1 MARPGRLYNQ
11 RVLFS
16 ATPMAHI
23 IPEGWQALQATGAA
37 QREIE
42 TLALLA
48 NALSDRYTV
57 YHGVHWTRVNQGHAL
72 VGEIDFAIVNP
83 AGNLLLIEQKSGYLS
98 ETPEGLAKQYDK
110 KEKRVSVQMT
120 RSVEALRARLHQ
132 YCPSDKPLLD
142 SLLYCPD
149 YHVKQPGTA
158 GIDPARIVDAR
169 RREHLARIIC
179 TLLPEDAPAAPLAD
193 EVHRFLRNELRLVA
207 DVATVTG
214 QARTLYTR
222 LSGGLAEWARCIECE
237 PFRLRVIGTAGSGKT
252 QLALNVLQDA
262 VKAGRRPLYV
272 CYNRPLADHVA
283 LIAPAGSTVATY
295 HQLCDRILRS
305 AGEVPDFS
313 RPGAF
318 QMLETFMASYRPDAG
333 WQFDEIIIDEGQD
346 FQPAW
351 RDALLKLLKPNGRC
365 WWLEDPM
372 QNLYGRPPVE
382 LPGWVVLR
390 AQTNYR
396 TPRHILGTLQRL
408 LGPQQRVESGSPL
421 DGSEVDIL
429 TYSDHADLMDKTKT
443 AITRGLGAG
452 FKKDMIAVVT
462 FRGREH
468 SRFTPLDRL
477 GPHAIKAFT
486 GQYDLLSSPVYSSGD
501 LFIESVHRFKGQSAP
516 CIVFTEIDFD
526 ALDAAALNKLFV
538 GMTRAT
544 MKLVMVVS
552 ERAAHTL
559 IGRLNASTA
568 PAPAP

>member
-1 MARPGRLYNQ
+1 
-11 RVLFS
+11 
-16 ATPMAHI
+16 MAHV
-23 IPEGWQALQATGAA
+23 IPEGWQALEATGAQ

-48 NALSDRYTV
+48 AHLPDAYTV

-83 AGNLLLIEQKSGYLS
+83 AGNLLLIEQKSGFLS
-98 ETPEGLAKQYDK
+98 ETAEGLAKQYDK
-110 KEKRVSVQMT
+110 KEKLVPAQMA
-120 RSVEALRARLHQ
+120 RSAEALRNRLNK
-132 YCPSDKPLLD
+132 YCTGDKPALD

-149 YHVKQPGTA
+149 YQVRQPGSA
-158 GIDPARIVDAR
+158 GIDPARIVDAA
-169 RREHLARIIC
+169 RREHLVHTIRS
-179 TLLPEDAPAAPLAD
+179 LLPEHDAARPLAD

-207 DVATVTG
+207 DVATLAG

-252 QLALNVLQDA
+252 QLALKVLEDA
-262 VKAGRRPLYV
+262 VAAGRRPLYV
-272 CYNRPLADHVA
+272 CYNRPLADHIA
-283 LIAPAGSTVATY
+283 LIAPAGATVSTY

-305 AGEVPDFS
+305 TGQLPDFT

-318 QMLETFMASYRPDAG
+318 QALEDFMSGYRPEPA
-333 WQFDEIIIDEGQD
+333 WLFDELVVDEGQD

-351 RDALLKLLKPNGRC
+351 RDALLALLKPKGRA

-396 TPRHILGTLQRL
+396 SPRDILGHLQRIV
-408 LGPQQRVESGSPL
+408 GPAQTIESGSPL
-421 DGSEVDIL
+421 DGSDIEIL
-429 TYSDHADLMDKTKT
+429 TYAGHADLMDKTKT

-452 FKKDMIAVVT
+452 FRKEMIAVVT
-462 FRGREH
+462 YRGREH
-468 SRFTPLDRL
+468 SGFTPLDKL
-477 GPHAIKAFT
+477 GPHALRAFT
-486 GQYDLLSSPVYSSGD
+486 GQYDLLGSPVYSEGE
-501 LFIESVHRFKGQSAP
+501 LFIDSVHRFKGQSAP
-516 CIVFTEIDFD
+516 CIVFTEIDFEE
-526 ALDAAALNKLFV
+526 LDEAALRKLFV

-544 MKLVMVVS
+544 MKLVLVMS
-552 ERAAHTL
+552 ERAAAKML
-559 IGRLNASTA
+559 GRLND
-568 PAPAP
+568 

>member
-1 MARPGRLYNQ
+1 
-11 RVLFS
+11 
-16 ATPMAHI
+16 MAHI
-23 IPEGWQALQATGAA
+23 IPEGWQALQTTGAA

-48 NALSDRYTV
+48 TALPDRYTV

-83 AGNLLLIEQKSGYLS
+83 AGNLLLIEQKSGFLS
-98 ETPEGLAKQYDK
+98 ETPDGLVKQYDK
-110 KEKRVSVQMT
+110 TEKRVPAQMA
-120 RSVEALRARLHQ
+120 RSAEALRARLNQ
-132 YCPSDKPLLD
+132 YCTGSKPALG

-149 YHVKQPGTA
+149 YQVKQPGTA
-158 GIDPARIVDAR
+158 GIDPARIVDAG
-169 RREHLARIIC
+169 RREHLARIIR

-222 LSGGLAEWARCIECE
+222 LSGGLAEWARCIECA

-252 QLALNVLQDA
+252 QLALDVLQDA
-262 VKAGRRPLYV
+262 VTAGRRPLYV

-305 AGEVPDFS
+305 GGAVPDFT

-318 QMLETFMASYRPDAG
+318 QMLETFMADYRPDAG

-372 QNLYGRPPVE
+372 QNLYGRPPVD

-396 TPRHILGTLQRL
+396 TPRDILVTLQRL

-421 DGSEVDIL
+421 DGSDVDIL
-429 TYSDHADLMDKTKT
+429 TYADHADLMDKTKT

-468 SRFTPLDRL
+468 SHFTPLDRL

-486 GQYDLLSSPVYSSGD
+486 GQYDLLSSPVYSDGD
-501 LFIESVHRFKGQSAP
+501 LFVESVHRFKGQSAP

-526 ALDAAALNKLFV
+526 ALDEAALKKLFV

-568 PAPAP
+568 PSPAP

>member
-1 MARPGRLYNQ
+1 
-11 RVLFS
+11 
-16 ATPMAHI
+16 MAHI
-23 IPEGWQALQATGAA
+23 IPEGWQALEATGAQ

-48 NALSDRYTV
+48 ANLPDAYTV
-57 YHGVHWTRVNQGHAL
+57 YHGVHWTRVSQGHAL

-98 ETPEGLAKQYDK
+98 ETPEGLSKQYAK
-110 KEKRVSVQMT
+110 KEKLVPAQMA
-120 RSVEALRARLHQ
+120 RSVEALRNRLNT
-132 YCPSDKPLLD
+132 YCTGDKPLLD

-149 YHVKQPGTA
+149 YQVRQPGSA
-158 GIDPARIVDAR
+158 GIDPARIVDAA
-169 RREHLARIIC
+169 RREHLVHTIRS
-179 TLLPEDAPAAPLAD
+179 LLPQDDPARPLAD
-193 EVHRFLRNELRLVA
+193 EIHRFLRNELRLVA
-207 DVATVTG
+207 DVATVAG

-262 VKAGRRPLYV
+262 MAAGRRPLYV
-272 CYNRPLADHVA
+272 CYNRPLADHIA
-283 LIAPAGSTVATY
+283 LIAPLGSTVATY

-305 AGEVPDFS
+305 TGRVPDFT

-318 QMLETFMASYRPDAG
+318 EELESFIAGYRPEPA
-333 WQFDEIIIDEGQD
+333 WQFDEIVVDEGQD
-346 FQPAW
+346 FQTAW
-351 RDALLKLLKPNGRC
+351 RDALLRLLNSNGRA

-396 TPRHILGTLQRL
+396 TPRDILDTLRRL
-408 LGPQQRVESGSPL
+408 IGPGQSIGSGSPL
-421 DGSEVDIL
+421 DGSDVEIL
-429 TYSDHADLMDKTKT
+429 TYDGRADLMDKTKT

-452 FKKDMIAVVT
+452 FKKDMIALVT

-468 SRFTPLDRL
+468 SSFTPLDKL
-477 GPHAIKAFT
+477 GPHTLRAFT
-486 GQYDLLSSPVYSSGD
+486 GQYDLLGSPVYSDGD
-501 LFIESVHRFKGQSAP
+501 LFIDSVHRFKGQSAP
-516 CIVFTEIDFD
+516 CIVFTEIDFEE
-526 ALDAAALNKLFV
+526 LDEAALRKLFV

-544 MKLVMVVS
+544 MKLVLVMS
-552 ERAAHTL
+552 QRAAAAML
-559 IGRLNASTA
+559 DRLD
-568 PAPAP
+568 

>member
-1 MARPGRLYNQ
+1 
-11 RVLFS
+11 
-16 ATPMAHI
+16 MAHI
-23 IPEGWQALQATGAA
+23 IPAGWQALPATGAE

-48 NALSDRYTV
+48 GGLPDAYTV

-98 ETPEGLAKQYDK
+98 ETPEGLSKQYDK
-110 KEKRVSVQMT
+110 KEKRVPAQMA
-120 RSVEALRARLHQ
+120 RSVEALRKRLHQ
-132 YCPSDKPLLD
+132 YCPGEKPTLD

-149 YHVKQPGTA
+149 YSVRQPGTA
-158 GIDPARIVDAR
+158 GIDPARIVDAS
-169 RREHLARIIC
+169 RREHLIHTIRS
-179 TLLPEDAPAAPLAD
+179 LLPEHDPARPLAA
-193 EVHRFLRNELRLVA
+193 EIHRFLRNELRLVP
-207 DVATVTG
+207 DVATVIG

-222 LSGGLAEWARCIECE
+222 LSGGLTEWARNIECE

-262 VKAGRRPLYV
+262 VHAGRRPLYV

-283 LIAPAGSTVATY
+283 LIAPAGATVATY

-305 AGEVPDFS
+305 TGQVPDFT

-318 QMLETFMASYRPDAG
+318 EALETFIAGYQPAAG
-333 WQFDEIIIDEGQD
+333 WQFDELVIDEGQD

-351 RDALLKLLKPNGRC
+351 RDNLMKLLRPAGRA

-372 QNLYGRPPVE
+372 QNLYGRPPVG

-396 TPRHILGTLQRL
+396 TPRDILAYLQRL
-408 LGPQQRVESGSPL
+408 VGPAQPIESGSPL
-421 DGSEVDIL
+421 DGSEVEIL
-429 TYSDHADLMDKTKT
+429 TYASHAELMDRTKT

-452 FKKDMIAVVT
+452 FKKDSIALVT
-462 FRGREH
+462 YRGREH
-468 SRFTPLDRL
+468 SIFTPLDKL
-477 GPHAIKAFT
+477 GPHSIKAFT
-486 GQYDLLSSPVYSSGD
+486 GQYDLLGSPVYSEGELLVD
-501 LFIESVHRFKGQSAP
+501 SVHRFKGQSAP
-516 CIVFTEIDFD
+516 CIVFTEIDFEE
-526 ALDAAALNKLFV
+526 LDEAALRKLFV

-544 MKLVMVVS
+544 MKLVLVVS
-552 ERAAHTL
+552 ERAAAAML
-559 IGRLNASTA
+559 GRLGLV
-568 PAPAP
+568 P